1 MTQRIKLVQ
10 GDQLLQII
18 GSITEDDNGA
28 PVNLAGAVC
37 RLKFRQ
43 EGETTILF
51 VSVGANIPG
60 LEDEDGNVNTDPP
73 YDVPGS
79 GGRVAFVF
87 PQDALNDVE
96 PGNYEGEVEVSF
108 VGGAVQTVE
117 DIAKFKVREDF

>member
-18 GSITEDDNGA
+18 AVITDEENGS
-28 PVNLAGAVC
+28 PVDLAGAVS

-43 EGETTILF
+43 AGETEILF
-51 VSVGANIPG
+51 VSVGANLPG
-60 LEDEDGNVNTDPP
+60 LEDEDGAVNTDAP

-79 GGRVAFVF
+79 GGRVVFVF

-96 PGNYEGEVEVSF
+96 PGNYEGEIEVSF